1 MLKVSTRKF
10 VELQDWN
17 NFVREVYGKPY
28 NLQQQ
33 DGCMGRGTFNITIP
47 SQYAENY
54 PDASYYGV
62 SFDTWLNTTD
72 EQLAEKIA
80 PYTDTLLHWHR
91 KFYPS
96 PEILANDLFNRGLI
110 EAGEYSINIDW

>member
-10 VELQDWN
+10 IELQDWN

-33 DGCMGRGTFNITIP
+33 DGCMERGIIEISVPNIH
-47 SQYAENY
+47 AEDY
-54 PDASYYGV
+54 PDAGYGV
-62 SFDTWLNTTD
+62 SFATWLSTTD
-72 EQLAEKIA
+72 EQLLERIA
-80 PYTDTLLHWHR
+80 PYTNTTLHWHR

-96 PEILANDLFNRGLI
+96 LDMIANDLFDRGLI
-110 EAGEYSINIDW
+110 ESGGYSINIDW